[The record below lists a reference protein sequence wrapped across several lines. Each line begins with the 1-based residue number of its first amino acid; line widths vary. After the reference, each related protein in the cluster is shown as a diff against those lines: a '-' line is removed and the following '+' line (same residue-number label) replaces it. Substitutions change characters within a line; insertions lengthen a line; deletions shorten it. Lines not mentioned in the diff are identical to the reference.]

1 MTAYLHRAPG
11 MTTYEINTYEF
22 KPGTE
27 EPDTYVVSIDGK
39 DGPLFA
45 TYAEAKEWIEAQ
57 DEKAGA

>member
-1 MTAYLHRAPG
+1 

-39 DGPLFA
+39 EGPLFA
-45 TYAEAKEWIEAQ
+45 TYAEAKEWVEAQ